1 MILSGL
7 KLFFQ
12 IAFCLSQVGKA
23 QTGLDGGDW
32 GWVGKYLNIY
42 LLVSSLISLFTLAL
56 LPPDGQ

>member
-7 KLFFQ
+7 KLFVL

-23 QTGLDGGDW
+23 QTGLDGGD
-32 GWVGKYLNIY
+32 WVGKYLNIY

-56 LPPDGQ
+56 LPPAGQ